1 MSDFNSTIVASSKE
15 LTTKE
20 KFALSHESNAI
31 ALDKALIDENS
42 DPIIIDVA
50 MWVQRKIHN
59 DNARMSR
66 PDYEDLILV
75 DKSGLK
81 YSSGSDTLIRNFKD
95 CWEAIEQIRKE
106 GDEAMLQVFKK
117 PSRNNVGKCFIT
129 CTIV

>member
-1 MSDFNSTIVASSKE
+1 MSEFNSVIVASSKE

-31 ALDKALIDENS
+31 ALDKAIVDENS
-42 DPIIIDVA
+42 DPIIIDVD

-59 DNARMSR
+59 DNARISR

-81 YSSGSDTLIRNFKD
+81 YSSGSDTLIRNFKE
-95 CWEAIEQIRKE
+95 CWEAMEQIRKE
-106 GDEAMLQVFKK
+106 GDVALLQVFKK
-117 PSRNNVGKCFIT
+117 PSRNNAGKCFIT

>member
-1 MSDFNSTIVASSKE
+1 MSEFNSVIVASSKE

-31 ALDKALIDENS
+31 ALDKAIVDENS
-42 DPIIIDVA
+42 DPIIIDVD

-59 DNARMSR
+59 DNARISR

-81 YSSGSDTLIRNFKD
+81 YSSGSDTLIRNFKE
-95 CWEAIEQIRKE
+95 CWEAMEQIRKE
-106 GDEAMLQVFKK
+106 GDEALLQVFKK
-117 PSRNNVGKCFIT
+117 PSRNNAGKCFIT

>member
-42 DPIIIDVA
+42 EPIIIDVA

-75 DKSGLK
+75 DKNGLK